1 MALTLEEAQR
11 LDWTPSWQRLSARF
25 PDSCA
30 SERRADWREREGNP
44 CVERAAAS
52 IRGGG
57 GAPLRA
63 VTLGQKP
70 RSLASW
76 WDRGAAVDLGP
87 LPNAAVAE
95 LHP

>member
-52 IRGGG
+52 IRGGRG
-57 GAPLRA
+57 TFASSDFGTEATQPSILVGPRGCRGLGA
-63 VTLGQKP
+63 T
-70 RSLASW
+70 
-76 WDRGAAVDLGP
+76 
-87 LPNAAVAE
+87 AE
-95 LHP
+95 RCCG